1 MKTIKPAESLS
12 DYWRHHI
19 QRWQQTDQNQSIYCR
34 VNVRPEYANEL
45 NYHRFTYWR
54 RKLIAP
60 RSSTRQAVQRSNF
73 VPVKAAPALVSSNL
87 TATLPNGVIL
97 QGITTDNLSVVKQLL
112 GLQS

>member
-1 MKTIKPAESLS
+1 MKTNKPSESLS
-12 DYWRHHI
+12 DYWHHHI
-19 QRWQQTDQNQSIYCR
+19 QRWQQTDQNQSRYCR
-34 VNVRPEYANEL
+34 ANDL

-60 RSSTRQAVQRSNF
+60 RAVTRQVVLRPGF
-73 VPVKAAPALVSSNL
+73 VPVKAISPVVSSSL

-97 QGITTDNLSVVKQLL
+97 QGISTDNLPVVKQLL

>member
-19 QRWQQTDQNQSIYCR
+19 QAWQQTDKTQSSYCR
-34 VNVRPEYANEL
+34 AHDL

-60 RSSTRQAVQRSNF
+60 RSSTRQAIQRSGF
-73 VPVKAAPALVSSNL
+73 VPVKAASELVSSNL
-87 TATLPNGVIL
+87 TATLPNGVVL
-97 QGITTDNLSVVKQLL
+97 QGIATENLSVVKQLL

>member
-1 MKTIKPAESLS
+1 MKNIKPSESLS

-19 QRWQQTDQNQSIYCR
+19 QAWQQTDKTQSSYCR
-34 VNVRPEYANEL
+34 AHDL

-54 RKLIAP
+54 RKLLAPDTSSRQVVP
-60 RSSTRQAVQRSNF
+60 RSSF
-73 VPVKAAPALVSSNL
+73 VPVKSVSPGVCSHL

-97 QGITTDNLSVVKQLL
+97 QGIATENLFLVKQLL